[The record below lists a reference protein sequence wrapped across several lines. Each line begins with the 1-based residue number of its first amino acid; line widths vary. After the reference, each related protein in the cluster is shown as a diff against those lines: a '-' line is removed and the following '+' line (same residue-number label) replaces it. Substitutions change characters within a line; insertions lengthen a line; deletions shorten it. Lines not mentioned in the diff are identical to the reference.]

1 MKNKIFK
8 YKIEKTDNEIEL
20 YFNIRKN
27 FIESLKPKNEK
38 ELKLLN
44 MYSNILLNM
53 LFLKCKYQI
62 NTQKKMMNYLKK
74 LKKTLFFRN
83 ISNNIINSS

>member
-8 YKIEKTDNEIEL
+8 YKIEKKDNEIEL

-53 LFLKCKYQI
+53 LFLKCKYGI
-62 NTQKKMMNYLKK
+62 KTENKMKIYLKK

-83 ISNNIINSS
+83 ISNNIINSF

>member
-8 YKIEKTDNEIEL
+8 YKIEKKDNEIEL

-38 ELKLLN
+38 ELKMLN

-53 LFLKCKYQI
+53 LFLKCKYKI
-62 NTQKKMMNYLKK
+62 KTEKKIMSYLKK

>member
-8 YKIEKTDNEIEL
+8 YKIEKKDNEIEL
-20 YFNIRKN
+20 YFSIRKN
-27 FIESLKPKNEK
+27 FIESLKPKNIK

-53 LFLKCKYQI
+53 LFLKCKYEI
-62 NTQKKMMNYLKK
+62 KTEKKIMSFLKK

>member
-1 MKNKIFK
+1 M
-8 YKIEKTDNEIEL
+8 EKKDNEIEL

-38 ELKLLN
+38 EFKLLN

-53 LFLKCKYQI
+53 LFLKCKYAI
-62 NTQKKMMNYLKK
+62 KTEKKMMSYLKK

>member
-1 MKNKIFK
+1 M
-8 YKIEKTDNEIEL
+8 KIEKKDNEIEL

-44 MYSNILLNM
+44 MYSNILLNI
-53 LFLKCKYQI
+53 LFLKCKYGMK
-62 NTQKKMMNYLKK
+62 TEKKIMTYLKK

>member
-1 MKNKIFK
+1 M
-8 YKIEKTDNEIEL
+8 KIEKKDDEIEL

-38 ELKLLN
+38 EMKLLN

-53 LFLKCKYQI
+53 LFLKCRYGIK
-62 NTQKKMMNYLKK
+62 TEKKMITYFKK

-83 ISNNIINSS
+83 ILNNIINST

>member
-8 YKIEKTDNEIEL
+8 YKIEKKDNEIEL

-53 LFLKCKYQI
+53 LFLKCKYEI
-62 NTQKKMMNYLKK
+62 KTEKKMMSFLKI

>member
-8 YKIEKTDNEIEL
+8 YKIEKKDNEIEL
-20 YFNIRKN
+20 YFSIRKN

-53 LFLKCKYQI
+53 LFLKCKYEI
-62 NTQKKMMNYLKK
+62 KTKKKIMSYLKK

>member
-8 YKIEKTDNEIEL
+8 YKMEKKDNEIEL

-53 LFLKCKYQI
+53 LFLKCKYVI
-62 NTQKKMMNYLKK
+62 KTEKKMMSYLKK

>member
-1 MKNKIFK
+1 M
-8 YKIEKTDNEIEL
+8 KIEKKDNEIEL

-53 LFLKCKYQI
+53 LFLKCKYSI
-62 NTQKKMMNYLKK
+62 KTEKNMKKYLKK
-74 LKKTLFFRN
+74 LKNTLFFRN
-83 ISNNIINSS
+83 ISNNVINSS

>member
-8 YKIEKTDNEIEL
+8 YVIEKKNNEIEL

-53 LFLKCKYQI
+53 LFLKCKYEI
-62 NTQKKMMNYLKK
+62 KTEKKIMSFLKK

>member
-1 MKNKIFK
+1 MNNKIFK
-8 YKIEKTDNEIEL
+8 YKIEKKDNEIEL
-20 YFNIRKN
+20 YFSIRKN

-53 LFLKCKYQI
+53 LFLKCKYEI
-62 NTQKKMMNYLKK
+62 KTEKKIMSFLKK